1 MIESQ
6 APQFCLGNRLV
17 GSGEPPLVIAEIG
30 INHEGDLNKALR
42 MVDDAQRAGCECVKF
57 QSHVIEDEMI
67 PNDVVPGN
75 ASESIWD
82 IMKRCALSE
91 DEERKLK
98 EYVTERQMIFLST
111 PFSRAAADRLE
122 RIGVSA
128 YKIGSGECNNYPLID
143 HIAAFGKPIIL
154 STGMNDLP
162 SIQPAVEIFRRHKVP
177 YALLHCTSMY
187 PTPYEKVRLG
197 ALAELRDTFPDAVLG
212 LSDHTLTNYT
222 CLAAVALG
230 ASILERHFT
239 SDRTWPGPDIDISM
253 DPNELRDLI
262 SGSRAIHQALGGT
275 KQILPE
281 EQPTIDFAYASVVTI
296 NPIRKGQQLTTENIW
311 VKRPGTGS
319 ILAVDFERVLGTTA
333 RRDLPMNTQVSWDD
347 IDA

>member
-1 MIESQ
+1 
-6 APQFCLGNRLV
+6 
-17 GSGEPPLVIAEIG
+17 
-30 INHEGDLNKALR
+30 
-42 MVDDAQRAGCECVKF
+42 
-57 QSHVIEDEMI
+57 
-67 PNDVVPGN
+67 
-75 ASESIWD
+75 
-82 IMKRCALSE
+82 
-91 DEERKLK
+91 
-98 EYVTERQMIFLST
+98 
-111 PFSRAAADRLE
+111 
-122 RIGVSA
+122 
-128 YKIGSGECNNYPLID
+128 
-143 HIAAFGKPIIL
+143 
-154 STGMNDLP
+154 
-162 SIQPAVEIFRRHKVP
+162 
-177 YALLHCTSMY
+177 MY

-275 KQILPE
+275 KRILPE